1 MHSKSTPK
9 QLPQMSRTSSSSHT
23 STYLYS
29 ALFAIASIFS
39 LPQDTSAQA
48 IEAGYGNGQ
57 VLKFD
62 NWLTND
68 ALKQQEA
75 QSFWLGYIYQTHA
88 NENCGYA
95 VDYNFPTFTF
105 GLLVSDFSR
114 VRLRY
119 NPYDTRPITYDSR
132 CGTSFTAYASIR
144 RAFFRTRS
152 GWSAD
157 YRFSNGIGYNTHIY
171 NRHNNVDNVML
182 GSRLAVYFDVAF
194 ALNYSYRQYEFF
206 IGPEF
211 RHLSNGGVVRP
222 NKGINK
228 AGIGVGMRYHL
239 QPYDSISFERTHKP
253 FEEKKMYFNIAY
265 SSGLR
270 GSQGEWLYDANN
282 YIWKDNNID
291 NIKYGK
297 DGYRL
302 CYYHLIST
310 DLMFRY
316 ARRYASGV
324 GIDALYEP
332 YNRDIEIQNAKADRS
347 NLSLWSFG
355 VAAKHE
361 VFFRR
366 ISMQVALG
374 WYLSRP
380 LNKYSN
386 TTEEYPF
393 YERIGLRY
401 TLPLLSNSLY
411 VGYNIYAHLT
421 KAYGTELILG
431 IRIPGVRL

>member
-1 MHSKSTPK
+1 MT
-9 QLPQMSRTSSSSHT
+9 RTSSPLHFHLSHI
-23 STYLYS
+23 LHC
-29 ALFAIASIFS
+29 AIAAVICLFA
-39 LPQDTSAQA
+39 LPQHVSAQT
-48 IEAGYGNGQ
+48 IEAGYGKGA

-62 NWLTND
+62 DWLTND
-68 ALKQQEA
+68 ALKEQDA

-88 NENCGYA
+88 EEDCGYA
-95 VDYNFPTFTF
+95 SDFNYPAFTF
-105 GLLVSDFSR
+105 GLLVSDFNK

-119 NPYDTRPITYDSR
+119 NPRGTRPIDYDSR

-157 YRFSNGIGYNTHIY
+157 YRFGNGIGYNTHIY
-171 NRHNNVDNVML
+171 NRYNNVDNILL

-194 ALNYSYRQYEFF
+194 ALNYRYRQYEFF
-206 IGPEF
+206 VGPEF
-211 RHLSNGGVVRP
+211 RHLSNGGVMRP

-228 AGIGVGMRYHL
+228 AGIGIGMRYHL
-239 QPYDSISFERTHKP
+239 QPHDSISFKRIHKP
-253 FEEKKMYFNIAY
+253 FDEKRMYVNIAY

-282 YIWKDNNID
+282 YIWKDNDVENV
-291 NIKYGK
+291 KYGK

-302 CYYHLIST
+302 CHYHLVST

-316 ARRYASGV
+316 ARRYASGI

-332 YNRDIEIQNAKADRS
+332 YNRDVEIQNPKADRS
-347 NLSLWSFG
+347 DMPKWSFG
-355 VAAKHE
+355 IAAKHE

-380 LNKYSN
+380 FNDFSN
-386 TTEEYPF
+386 TADEYPF
-393 YERIGLRY
+393 YERVGLRY
-401 TLPLLSNSLY
+401 NLPWLDNSIS

-421 KAYGTELILG
+421 KAYGTELVIDFKLPV
-431 IRIPGVRL
+431 IKLR

>member
-1 MHSKSTPK
+1 
-9 QLPQMSRTSSSSHT
+9 
-23 STYLYS
+23 
-29 ALFAIASIFS
+29 
-39 LPQDTSAQA
+39 
-48 IEAGYGNGQ
+48 
-57 VLKFD
+57 
-62 NWLTND
+62 
-68 ALKQQEA
+68 
-75 QSFWLGYIYQTHA
+75 
-88 NENCGYA
+88 
-95 VDYNFPTFTF
+95 
-105 GLLVSDFSR
+105 
-114 VRLRY
+114 
-119 NPYDTRPITYDSR
+119 
-132 CGTSFTAYASIR
+132 
-144 RAFFRTRS
+144 
-152 GWSAD
+152 
-157 YRFSNGIGYNTHIY
+157 
-171 NRHNNVDNVML
+171 
-182 GSRLAVYFDVAF
+182 
-194 ALNYSYRQYEFF
+194 
-206 IGPEF
+206 
-211 RHLSNGGVVRP
+211 
-222 NKGINK
+222 
-228 AGIGVGMRYHL
+228 MRYHL

-282 YIWKDNNID
+282 YIWKDNNVD

-302 CYYHLIST
+302 CHYHLIST

-431 IRIPGVRL
+431 IRLPGVRL

>member
-1 MHSKSTPK
+1 MI
-9 QLPQMSRTSSSSHT
+9 RTSSSLHFFLTHT
-23 STYLYS
+23 LHYTVI
-29 ALFAIASIFS
+29 AAICLCAI
-39 LPQDTSAQA
+39 PQHIQAQA
-48 IEAGYGNGQ
+48 IEAGYGKGE

-62 NWLTND
+62 DWLTND
-68 ALKQQEA
+68 ALKEQVA

-88 NENCGYA
+88 DEECGYA
-95 VDYNFPTFTF
+95 SDFNYPTFTF
-105 GLLVSDFSR
+105 GLLVSDFNK

-119 NPYDTRPITYDSR
+119 NPRGTRPISYDSR
-132 CGTSFTAYASIR
+132 CGTSFTAYASIHR
-144 RAFFRTRS
+144 TFFRTKS

-171 NRHNNVDNVML
+171 NRYNNVDNILL
-182 GSRLAVYFDVAF
+182 GSRLAVYFDVAL
-194 ALNYSYRQYEFF
+194 ALNYHYRQYEFF

-211 RHLSNGGVVRP
+211 RHLSNGGVIRP

-239 QPYDSISFERTHKP
+239 QPYDSISFKRIQKP
-253 FEEKKMYFNIAY
+253 FDDKKMYLNIAY

-282 YIWKDNNID
+282 YIWRDNNVED
-291 NIKYGK
+291 IKYGK

-302 CYYHLIST
+302 CHYHFVST

-316 ARRYASGV
+316 ARRYASGI

-332 YNRDIEIQNAKADRS
+332 YNRYIEIQNPKADRS
-347 NLSLWSFG
+347 DMSKWSFG
-355 VAAKHE
+355 IAAKHE

-380 LNKYSN
+380 FNDYSN
-386 TTEEYPF
+386 TADEYPY
-393 YERIGLRY
+393 YERVGIRY
-401 TLPLLSNSLY
+401 NLPWIDNSISI
-411 VGYNIYAHLT
+411 GYNIYAHLT
-421 KAYGTELILG
+421 KAYGSELVIDFKLP
-431 IRIPGVRL
+431 IFKLH

>member
-1 MHSKSTPK
+1 MSRADILHPI
-9 QLPQMSRTSSSSHT
+9 QRYLHCAIAAVICLFALPQHV
-23 STYLYS
+23 
-29 ALFAIASIFS
+29 
-39 LPQDTSAQA
+39 SAQA
-48 IEAGYGNGQ
+48 IEAGYGKGA

-62 NWLTND
+62 DWMTND
-68 ALKQQEA
+68 ALKKQDA

-88 NENCGYA
+88 KEDCGYA
-95 VDYNFPTFTF
+95 SDFNYPAFTF
-105 GLLVSDFSR
+105 GLLVSDFNK

-119 NPYDTRPITYDSR
+119 NPRGTRPIDYDSR

-157 YRFSNGIGYNTHIY
+157 YRFGNGIGYNTHIY
-171 NRHNNVDNVML
+171 NRYNNVDNILL

-194 ALNYSYRQYEFF
+194 ALNYRYRQYEFF
-206 IGPEF
+206 VGPEF
-211 RHLSNGGVVRP
+211 RHLSNGGVMRP

-228 AGIGVGMRYHL
+228 AGIGVGIRYHL
-239 QPYDSISFERTHKP
+239 QPHDSISFKRIHKP
-253 FEEKKMYFNIAY
+253 FDEKRMYVNIAY

-282 YIWKDNNID
+282 YIWKENDVENV
-291 NIKYGK
+291 KYGK

-302 CYYHLIST
+302 CHYHLVST

-316 ARRYASGV
+316 ARRYASGI

-332 YNRDIEIQNAKADRS
+332 YNRDVEIQNPKADRS
-347 NLSLWSFG
+347 DMPKWSFG
-355 VAAKHE
+355 IAAKHE

-374 WYLSRP
+374 WYVSRP
-380 LNKYSN
+380 FNDFSN
-386 TTEEYPF
+386 TADEYPF
-393 YERIGLRY
+393 YERVGLRY
-401 TLPLLSNSLY
+401 NLPWLDNSIS

-421 KAYGTELILG
+421 KAYGTELVIDFKLPV
-431 IRIPGVRL
+431 IKLR

>member
-1 MHSKSTPK
+1 MSRADILHPF
-9 QLPQMSRTSSSSHT
+9 QRYLHCAIAAVICLFALPQHV
-23 STYLYS
+23 
-29 ALFAIASIFS
+29 
-39 LPQDTSAQA
+39 SAQA
-48 IEAGYGNGQ
+48 IEAGYGKGA

-62 NWLTND
+62 DWLTND
-68 ALKQQEA
+68 ALKEQDA

-88 NENCGYA
+88 EEDCGYA
-95 VDYNFPTFTF
+95 SDFNYPAFTF
-105 GLLVSDFSR
+105 GLLVSDFNK

-119 NPYDTRPITYDSR
+119 NPRGTRPIDYDSR

-157 YRFSNGIGYNTHIY
+157 YRFGNGIGYNTHIY
-171 NRHNNVDNVML
+171 NRYNNVDNILL

-194 ALNYSYRQYEFF
+194 ALNYRYRQYEFF
-206 IGPEF
+206 VGPEF
-211 RHLSNGGVVRP
+211 RHLSNGGVMRP

-239 QPYDSISFERTHKP
+239 QPHDSISFKRIHKP
-253 FEEKKMYFNIAY
+253 FDEKRMYVNIAY

-282 YIWKDNNID
+282 YIWKDNDVENV
-291 NIKYGK
+291 KYGK

-302 CYYHLIST
+302 CHYHLVST

-316 ARRYASGV
+316 ARRYASGI

-332 YNRDIEIQNAKADRS
+332 YNRDVEIQNPKADRS
-347 NLSLWSFG
+347 DMPKWSFG
-355 VAAKHE
+355 IAAKHE

-380 LNKYSN
+380 FNDFSN
-386 TTEEYPF
+386 TADEYPF
-393 YERIGLRY
+393 YERVGLRY
-401 TLPLLSNSLY
+401 NLPWLDNSIS

-421 KAYGTELILG
+421 KAYGTELVIDFKLPV
-431 IRIPGVRL
+431 IKLR

>member
-1 MHSKSTPK
+1 MSRADILHPF
-9 QLPQMSRTSSSSHT
+9 QRYLHCAIAAVICLFALPQHV
-23 STYLYS
+23 
-29 ALFAIASIFS
+29 
-39 LPQDTSAQA
+39 SAQA
-48 IEAGYGNGQ
+48 IEAGYGKGA

-62 NWLTND
+62 DWLTND
-68 ALKQQEA
+68 ALKEQDA

-88 NENCGYA
+88 KEDCGYA
-95 VDYNFPTFTF
+95 SDFNYPAFTF
-105 GLLVSDFSR
+105 GLLVSDFNK

-119 NPYDTRPITYDSR
+119 NPRGTRPIDYDSR

-171 NRHNNVDNVML
+171 NRYTNVDNILL

-194 ALNYSYRQYEFF
+194 ALNYRYRQYEFF
-206 IGPEF
+206 VGPEF
-211 RHLSNGGVVRP
+211 RHLSNGGVMRP

-228 AGIGVGMRYHL
+228 AGIGVGIRYHL
-239 QPYDSISFERTHKP
+239 QPHDSISFKRIHKP
-253 FEEKKMYFNIAY
+253 FDEKRMYVNIAY

-282 YIWKDNNID
+282 YIWKDNDVENV
-291 NIKYGK
+291 KYGK

-302 CYYHLIST
+302 CHYHLVST

-316 ARRYASGV
+316 TRRYASGI

-332 YNRDIEIQNAKADRS
+332 YNRDVEIQNPKADRS
-347 NLSLWSFG
+347 DMPKWSFG
-355 VAAKHE
+355 IATKHE

-380 LNKYSN
+380 FNDFSN
-386 TTEEYPF
+386 TADEYPF
-393 YERIGLRY
+393 YERVGLRY
-401 TLPLLSNSLY
+401 NLPWLDNSIS

-421 KAYGTELILG
+421 KAYGTELVIDFKLPL
-431 IRIPGVRL
+431 IKLR